1 MRAGLIVVAL
11 ALLAPGLA
19 SAADVDR
26 PFARHRHVR
35 VSARAYAYGAVG
47 IPAPPL
53 RPIVVAPRATLLVIP
68 PGERPPGRLYA
79 PPPVPI
85 SPPPLI
91 AAVPIVGP
99 YLVPRPLGP
108 PPATVL
114 DAYDHRD
121 DYNE

>member
-1 MRAGLIVVAL
+1 MRAGLIVVAV
-11 ALLAPGLA
+11 ALSPQLVA
-19 SAADVDR
+19 AADFDR
-26 PFARHRHVR
+26 PYARHRHVR
-35 VSARAYAYGAVG
+35 VSAGAHAYGA
-47 IPAPPL
+47 IPVAAPF
-53 RPIVVAPRATLLVIP
+53 RPIVVAPRATLLVVP
-68 PGERPPGRLYA
+68 PGERPPGHLYA